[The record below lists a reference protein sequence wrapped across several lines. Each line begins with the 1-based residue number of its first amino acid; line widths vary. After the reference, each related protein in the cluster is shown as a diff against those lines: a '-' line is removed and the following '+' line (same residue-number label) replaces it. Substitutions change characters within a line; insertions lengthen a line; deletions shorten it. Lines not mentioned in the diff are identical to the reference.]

1 MTKAATAFQP
11 QNPAYE
17 ARVRDS
23 FSRQPFME
31 QIGANLE
38 VIEPGY
44 VEVHLPYSKK
54 LTQQHG
60 FIHGGALA
68 TIADTAAG
76 YAAFTLMPA
85 DASILT
91 VEYKLNIM
99 RPGQGEKMIAKGKVI
114 KPGRNLTIVD
124 SDVYAVRDGE
134 EVMCV
139 ASIQTL
145 MALHGREDM

>member
-31 QIGANLE
+31 QIGASLE

-68 TIADTAAG
+68 TIADSAAG
-76 YAAFTLMPA
+76 YAAFTLVPA

-145 MALHGREDM
+145 MALHGREDR

>member
-1 MTKAATAFQP
+1 MTAAATPFEP
-11 QNPAYE
+11 RNPDFE

-23 FSRQPFME
+23 FSRQPFMAY
-31 QIGANLE
+31 IGASLE
-38 VIEPGY
+38 VVEPGY
-44 VEVHLPYSKK
+44 VEVHLPFRKA

-60 FIHGGALA
+60 FIHGGVLA
-68 TIADTAAG
+68 TIADNAAG
-76 YAAFTLMPA
+76 YAAFTLMAA
-85 DASILT
+85 DTSVLT
-91 VEYKLNIM
+91 VEYKLNIL

-114 KPGRNLTIVD
+114 KPGRNLTVVD

-145 MALHGREDM
+145 MALPGREDR